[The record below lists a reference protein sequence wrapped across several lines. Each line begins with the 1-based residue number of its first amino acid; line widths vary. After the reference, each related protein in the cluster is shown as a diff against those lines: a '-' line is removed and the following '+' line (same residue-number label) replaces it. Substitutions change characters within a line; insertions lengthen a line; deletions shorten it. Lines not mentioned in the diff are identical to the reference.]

1 MRLYAFLDLDHVP
14 TAWAVMRGML
24 VSARMNL
31 DYSPGCI
38 SFMLAGLIL
47 SENNS
52 RLCNELVFEDR
63 RRTNHSARTSR
74 LGGMYFF
81 DERSLALRTSEGWGP
96 HFKEENL
103 FALAVTPRGKV
114 DRFDSDWITH
124 ADYDASGRLELGSYD
139 RIDQYWRGIPASDQP
154 AWELLCDGLAIV
166 LDDDARKRAYEVV
179 KREFPDCLL
188 AIEISRLACETSG
201 SSRDDNAMAFEY
213 GRQHHRSC
221 VLVSGRGTA

>member
-1 MRLYAFLDLDHVP
+1 
-14 TAWAVMRGML
+14 
-24 VSARMNL
+24 
-31 DYSPGCI
+31 
-38 SFMLAGLIL
+38 
-47 SENNS
+47 
-52 RLCNELVFEDR
+52 
-63 RRTNHSARTSR
+63 
-74 LGGMYFF
+74 MYFF

-201 SSRDDNAMAFEY
+201 SPAGMITPWLSNMGDNTIDLAYWFRDEELREQDTIAALS
-213 GRQHHRSC
+213 QHPNSGNLVNLWHESDSIRLPGWGQWMTRFKLGSQSTPDLSC
-221 VLVSGRGTA
+221 IASVHHVQ